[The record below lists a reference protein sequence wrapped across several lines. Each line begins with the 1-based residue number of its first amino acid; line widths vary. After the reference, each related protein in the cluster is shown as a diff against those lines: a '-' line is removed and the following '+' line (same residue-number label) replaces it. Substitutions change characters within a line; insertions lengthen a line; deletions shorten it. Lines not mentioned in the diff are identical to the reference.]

1 MHDFRKGIQVQTK
14 AQSVKTGVAK
24 PDGPKR
30 SFFSAWQPVAKGT
43 LLPPCRAMRAVKGVF
58 YLEVETALHSEI
70 IANPQTHD
78 LCGSLRSKLYRQRHH
93 R

>member
-14 AQSVKTGVAK
+14 AQPVKTGVAK

-58 YLEVETALHSEI
+58 YLEVETAFCSEDTQTT
-70 IANPQTHD
+70 NTHD
-78 LCGSLRSKLYRQRHH
+78 LCGSLRSK
-93 R
+93 